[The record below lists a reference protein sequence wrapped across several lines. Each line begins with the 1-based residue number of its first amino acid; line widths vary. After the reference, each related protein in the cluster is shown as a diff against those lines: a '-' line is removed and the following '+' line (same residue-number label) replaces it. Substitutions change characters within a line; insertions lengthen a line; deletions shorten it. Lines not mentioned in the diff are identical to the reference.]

1 MYQPAELIPQV
12 IFDPGLVDF
21 YPESIM
27 AYDQSGRISLNVH
40 LAVPQ
45 TMTTGQDG
53 SHTPNTPEILNSIV
67 SMTSGPFAADFV
79 AGPSSL
85 AVDPLVT
92 SPMDSESPILNPTQ
106 VIC

>member
-21 YPESIM
+21 YPDSIM